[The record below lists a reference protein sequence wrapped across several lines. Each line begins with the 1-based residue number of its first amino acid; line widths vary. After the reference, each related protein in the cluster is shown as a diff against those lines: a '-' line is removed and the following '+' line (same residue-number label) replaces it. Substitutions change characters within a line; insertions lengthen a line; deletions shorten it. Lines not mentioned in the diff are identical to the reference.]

1 MRSLAV
7 LVSFAALLPYPASVP
22 AHGADW
28 EVRMVGQRVGGYD
41 VTVRTSPKQ
50 PRTGALHVEVQLI
63 DPKTLTYV
71 ERATVSAAA
80 RFGGGATD
88 QAGPV
93 PSRYARPWHEM
104 DMMLDRSGSWDVHL
118 AIDGPGARGNV
129 SFRLDI
135 LPEDRK

>member
-1 MRSLAV
+1 MRNLAV
-7 LVSFAALLPYPASVP
+7 LVSLAGLLPFAATVR

-50 PRTGALHVEVQLI
+50 PRAGTLHVEVQLI
-63 DPKTLTYV
+63 DHKTLTYV

-80 RFGGGATD
+80 RIVGGTMD

-104 DMMLDRSGSWDVHL
+104 DMMLDKSGSWDVHL

-129 SFRLDI
+129 SFRVDI
-135 LPEDRK
+135 LPEDKK